1 MTELAVLVARR
12 GQFKGQLTRLSTY
25 IKDNVE
31 NVDVEQVILR
41 KERAKEIWLDY
52 EQIQTEIEE
61 KGLSDETEKYRTE
74 MEKLYYET
82 MAECERIVRKGV
94 CVGAE

>member
-1 MTELAVLVARR
+1 MELAALVARR

-25 IKDNVE
+25 IKENVE

-41 KERAKEIWLDY
+41 KEKAKEVWQDY

-61 KGLSDETEKYRTE
+61 KSVFK
-74 MEKLYYET
+74 
-82 MAECERIVRKGV
+82 
-94 CVGAE
+94 